1 MLQVAVGLTRSWTA
15 AYTRGLPDTVK
26 ATRRAEIDCDLW
38 EHQRLASFLDEAGA
52 GTGMHILTRCVL
64 GIASDIS
71 WRAQAGSSA
80 RQEGKIQVKDT
91 LTKRLVFGVAV
102 LIGLLPLLMGAA
114 AVLDAGISGSSADGD
129 AADSAIFG
137 VVTMLA
143 GAFILTGL
151 LLTTRSPRVGL
162 PVLAAGVIGM
172 SLWWYWMWI
181 IVVPVGA
188 VVLGIAYFR
197 ARQAGW
203 PRGTG
208 AA

>member
-1 MLQVAVGLTRSWTA
+1 MLGIAIGLTRAWTA
-15 AYTRGLPDTVK
+15 TYTGGLPDEVK
-26 ATRRAEIDCDLW
+26 KCRRAEIDCDLW
-38 EHQRLASFLDEAGA
+38 EQQSLASFLDEAGA
-52 GTGMHILTRCVL
+52 GTGMHILGRCVL

-151 LLTTRSPRVGL
+151 LLSKSSPRVGL
-162 PVLAAGVIGM
+162 PILAVGVIGM
-172 SLWWYWMWI
+172 SAFWYWMFI
-181 IVVPVGA
+181 ITVPIGIALLA
-188 VVLGIAYFR
+188 VAYFR